1 MIRCAL
7 SAVVLLLC
15 ASAFAAPPKLIITE
29 IQYDPS
35 SEESDDQQ
43 TEWVEIQN
51 VGDTSVNLRGF
62 QITSGSKA
70 KPHDA
75 KQRFVLGDISIAPGA
90 YLVIGVGDKADYQEY
105 DLPTLAAYCGE
116 ARYAWF
122 TNESDSVA
130 IRDPDGE
137 VIDEV
142 VYESKS
148 PWPAIKGSGSTLQFI
163 APAGEDP
170 AEANDDPKNWVAS
183 NSTNSEAYPK
193 HGRGTPGSAPKQSS
207 KESSATTR
215 PSEKSKP
222 ATRPSRSR
230 TASRG

>member
-1 MIRCAL
+1 MTRLVAL
-7 SAVVLLLC
+7 LWTTCFC
-15 ASAFAAPPKLIITE
+15 ASALAVPKLIITE

-51 VGDTSVNLRGF
+51 LGDAAVSLKGY

-70 KPHDA
+70 KPHDP
-75 KQRFVLGDISIAPGA
+75 KQRFVLGEMSIAPHA
-90 YLVIGVGDKADYQEY
+90 YLIIGVGDKSDYQEL
-105 DLPTLAAYCGE
+105 DLPSMAAYCAE

-130 IRDPDGE
+130 IRDSDGE

-142 VYESKS
+142 IYESKS
-148 PWPAIKGSGSTLQFI
+148 PWPVIRGSGSTLQFI

-183 NSTNSEAYPK
+183 NSTNSESYPR
-193 HGRGTPGSAPKQSS
+193 HGRGTPGAAPKQSG
-207 KESSATTR
+207 ATTR
-215 PSEKSKP
+215 PVEKSRP
-222 ATRPSRSR
+222 ATRPVRN
-230 TASRG
+230 RGAAKR

>member
-1 MIRCAL
+1 MILRISSLVA
-7 SAVVLLLC
+7 SLLC
-15 ASAFAAPPKLIITE
+15 ASVIAAPPKLIVTE

-43 TEWVEIQN
+43 TEWVEIHN
-51 VGDTSVNLRGF
+51 AGDAAVNLKGY

-75 KQRFVLGDISIAPGA
+75 KQRFVLGDISIAAGA
-90 YLVIGVGDKADYQEY
+90 YLVIGVGDKSDYEEF
-105 DLPTLAAYCGE
+105 DLPSMAAYCGE
-116 ARYAWF
+116 ARYAWL

-130 IRDPDGE
+130 IRDADGE

-142 VYESKS
+142 IYQATS
-148 PWPAIKGSGSTLQFI
+148 PWPVIKGSGSTLQFL

-170 AEANDDPKNWVAS
+170 AEANDDPRNWVAS
-183 NSTNSEAYPK
+183 NSTNSESYPK
-193 HGRGTPGSAPKQSS
+193 HGRGTPGAAPKKSG
-207 KESSATTR
+207 ATTR

-222 ATRPSRSR
+222 ATRPSKSR
-230 TASRG
+230 TAAKS